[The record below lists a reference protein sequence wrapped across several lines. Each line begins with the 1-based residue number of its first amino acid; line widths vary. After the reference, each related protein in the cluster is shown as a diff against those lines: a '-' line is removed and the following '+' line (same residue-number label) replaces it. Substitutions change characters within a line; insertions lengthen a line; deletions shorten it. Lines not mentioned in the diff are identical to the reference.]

1 MSTRAKPPALLK
13 LLRPAKV
20 RSALGRRRFEWQLER
35 TPVSGR
41 GEPVA
46 LGSDYGG
53 WMVPAALIKP
63 GWTCYCAGAG
73 ADISFDLALLER
85 FDVRVQ
91 SVEPVD
97 AVRSGRARG
106 GCRRAPLRGTPRGD
120 RHRRR
125 AAAGAAHP
133 QPRRPGATPARNC
146 STPTSSWRFRG
157 ARWQASRAELGHPR
171 VDLLKLDLEG
181 GEYEV
186 IPQLDLT
193 ALQVKVLAFQLHH
206 NRGPRAARRVIEHLE
221 KRGFE
226 AVAIKP
232 AVKLTFARRD
242 LLGT

>member
-1 MSTRAKPPALLK
+1 M
-13 LLRPAKV
+13 

-46 LGSDYGG
+46 LGTEYGG

-63 GWTCYCAGAG
+63 GWICYCAGAG

-91 SVEPVD
+91 SIEPVEQYVQ
-97 AVRSGRARG
+97 AARE
-106 GCRRAPLRGTPRGD
+106 
-120 RHRRR
+120 
-125 AAAGAAHP
+125 AAAGEPHFAAHRAAIATADGP
-133 QPRRPGATPARNC
+133 LRMQRTHNPEGQALSSAELFDTNEFVEVPGRTLASLAR
-146 STPTSSWRFRG
+146 
-157 ARWQASRAELGHPR
+157 ELGHPR
-171 VDLLKLDLEG
+171 VDLFKFDLEG

-186 IPQLDLT
+186 IPQLDLA
-193 ALQVKVLAFQLHH
+193 ALQIKVLAFQLHH
-206 NRGPRAARRVIEHLE
+206 NRGPRAARRVIEYLE
-221 KRGFE
+221 KNGFE

-242 LLGT
+242 LLGA